1 MLQFEIKK
9 QFYLAFSRKFQT
21 FKLKQV
27 YIHEVTI
34 MTASVETKN
43 VGHITQI
50 IGPVIDAVFSPGQ
63 MPNIYNAL
71 VVQGTNEAG
80 QKLLLP

>member
-1 MLQFEIKK
+1 
-9 QFYLAFSRKFQT
+9 
-21 FKLKQV
+21 
-27 YIHEVTI
+27 

-71 VVQGTNEAG
+71 VVQV
-80 QKLLLP
+80 QMKLVKKLPLRVKFNSY

>member
-1 MLQFEIKK
+1 
-9 QFYLAFSRKFQT
+9 
-21 FKLKQV
+21 
-27 YIHEVTI
+27 

-80 QKLLLP
+80 QVAVTCEFNSY

>member
-1 MLQFEIKK
+1 
-9 QFYLAFSRKFQT
+9 
-21 FKLKQV
+21 
-27 YIHEVTI
+27 

-71 VVQGTNEAG
+71 VSRY
-80 QKLLLP
+80 K